1 MFNLPLSQEAFD
13 QMMSIQQIMAGTH
26 LGDDYDVWSYS
37 GGSVKFK
44 SAAAYKKLLGHQEID
59 PAFKWI
65 WKSYCQ
71 PKHKV
76 FCWLLLKDRL
86 STRNILRRRK
96 MELESYSCEIC
107 SLLIEETVEHL
118 FWNCPFAQQC
128 WGILNLETVPNEDS
142 FENIRAI
149 KDQLH
154 SQFFTVAVVLMR

>member
-1 MFNLPLSQEAFD
+1 VVVANKQRGE
-13 QMMSIQQIMAGTH
+13 
-26 LGDDYDVWSYS
+26 
-37 GGSVKFK
+37 
-44 SAAAYKKLLGHQEID
+44 
-59 PAFKWI
+59 
-65 WKSYCQ
+65 
-71 PKHKV
+71 HKV

-118 FWNCPFAQQC
+118 FCNCPFAQQC

-149 KDQLH
+149 KD
-154 SQFFTVAVVLMR
+154 